1 MPDFIYLSQNFP
13 STLPHPQ
20 LTRSKPDVVP
30 IFTHQQTNIHLDTR
44 PFATMPRRRRPSTTS
59 TISSGDGDGLET
71 RDYRDENEVLKAVA
85 KDANEETF
93 PVYLLEDV
101 TVYSMDGKTLES
113 LLEVTIKGKLLVRG
127 RLVIPKDEPEIHHCK
142 STQHRVCQSCAH
154 SIAVKKSEYNG
165 KWITFITQSY
175 SVGWGPSTIWAMGQ
189 RRWFEVRPSS
199 QYEPTYAKM
208 MEGLY
213 VYYLVTEIHEQSGK
227 KFQKG
232 PVDEVFAKVG
242 HSVEVRYLA
251 DVDALQYADLE
262 GGHLLKEN
270 TPAKIKAH
278 AGFLLPQML
287 KLDDN
292 VNWIGTSFF
301 KWLANECPVSFRR
314 SRKAR
319 FVDPPQDIHRTTLQ
333 NSGIILPP
341 SKPEIPN
348 TSGTRTRN
356 NSTPP
361 VAGATDSGKIKDY
374 ERRQKIT
381 AGAPSTIETIHRL
394 ILDLKAKK
402 AADKLSMASVWTAL
416 YHDLQLEQSEAK
428 AIVRCYAKE
437 IVDLLPIGE
446 WKGIKLYKQLV
457 KQAAL
462 SDLPDPSPEEPNDKD
477 NSAKDHQSKEDPD
490 VKKVPA
496 EQCRLARQMVLKP
509 RNKVIDRKRPVS
521 KKRTNS
527 GLDGPSNTSSSL
539 TTPEPLKSQSLAA
552 KTSVQRSGKNPGLR
566 PTGVS
571 SNTGN
576 EMTDASSAPSGKLP
590 NAVLGNGGR
599 AKKRKLLEPEMG
611 DVSDDEDEAM
621 WGAMDSLFVSDHEEG
636 THAQSKL
643 NLELTSVMLPSTE
656 ATGPNGS
663 WVCPKEG
670 CSTIIRDTEGE
681 DAKEEIGEHQAS
693 HINMADLQYLVQS
706 ESRGSGLESNYL
718 LAHLRKIGER
728 ARLEEAAM
736 KDGALE
742 TVEPIKR
749 ANI

>member
-1 MPDFIYLSQNFP
+1 
-13 STLPHPQ
+13 
-20 LTRSKPDVVP
+20 
-30 IFTHQQTNIHLDTR
+30 
-44 PFATMPRRRRPSTTS
+44 
-59 TISSGDGDGLET
+59 
-71 RDYRDENEVLKAVA
+71 
-85 KDANEETF
+85 
-93 PVYLLEDV
+93 
-101 TVYSMDGKTLES
+101 
-113 LLEVTIKGKLLVRG
+113 
-127 RLVIPKDEPEIHHCK
+127 
-142 STQHRVCQSCAH
+142 
-154 SIAVKKSEYNG
+154 
-165 KWITFITQSY
+165 
-175 SVGWGPSTIWAMGQ
+175 
-189 RRWFEVRPSS
+189 
-199 QYEPTYAKM
+199 
-208 MEGLY
+208 
-213 VYYLVTEIHEQSGK
+213 
-227 KFQKG
+227 
-232 PVDEVFAKVG
+232 
-242 HSVEVRYLA
+242 
-251 DVDALQYADLE
+251 
-262 GGHLLKEN
+262 
-270 TPAKIKAH
+270 
-278 AGFLLPQML
+278 
-287 KLDDN
+287 
-292 VNWIGTSFF
+292 
-301 KWLANECPVSFRR
+301 
-314 SRKAR
+314 
-319 FVDPPQDIHRTTLQ
+319 
-333 NSGIILPP
+333 
-341 SKPEIPN
+341 
-348 TSGTRTRN
+348 
-356 NSTPP
+356 